1 MTVKPPQR
9 VEGNRDDLA
18 KSIGNK
24 VKEFRKSMGLTTK
37 RLAEET
43 GLSAPLISRIESG
56 LVIPS
61 VPSLETIAN
70 VLKTDI
76 GHFFQKNDAQEFV
89 VSRAGN
95 RTVGITRRGYETELL
110 ADGMEDRFMEPVVM
124 ILKGKD
130 REKDVPLSTHE
141 GQEFS
146 YVLEGKVEV
155 TLGTK
160 KFTLSKGDAAYWKG
174 STPHKGISLSRKP
187 AKTLNVNLVP
197 GTRVAIL
204 ENRVIDVPVPGP
216 KK

>member
-1 MTVKPPQR
+1 MINEPVSQA
-9 VEGNRDDLA
+9 EGKRNDLA
-18 KSIGNK
+18 KSIGRK
-24 VKEFRKSMGLTTK
+24 LKELRKSMDMTTK

-61 VPSLETIAN
+61 VPSLETLST

-76 GHFFQKNDAQEFV
+76 GYFFQKNEERDYI
-89 VSRAGN
+89 VSRHIN
-95 RTVGITRRGYETELL
+95 RAVGITKRGYQVELL
-110 ADGMEDRFMEPVVM
+110 AEGMEDRFMEPAIM

-130 REKDVPLSTHE
+130 QEKEVPSSTHE

-160 KFTLSKGDAAYWKG
+160 KYVLEKGDAAYWKG
-174 STPHKGISLSRKP
+174 SVPHRGISLSKKSAR
-187 AKTLNVNLVP
+187 TLNVNLIP
-197 GTRVAIL
+197 GIRVGIF
-204 ENRVIDVPVPGP
+204 EGSD
-216 KK
+216 K

>member
-1 MTVKPPQR
+1 MTVKPAKR
-9 VEGNRDDLA
+9 AEGSRDDLA
-18 KSIGNK
+18 KSIGIRL
-24 VKEFRKSMGLTTK
+24 KELRKSMGMTTK

-61 VPSLETIAN
+61 VPSLETLAN

-76 GHFFQKNDAQEFV
+76 GHFFQKNETQEYV
-89 VSRAGN
+89 ISRAGD
-95 RTVGITRRGYETELL
+95 RTVGITRRGYQTELL
-110 ADGMEDRFMEPVVM
+110 ADGMEDRFMEPVIM
-124 ILKGKD
+124 ILKSKEQ
-130 REKDVPLSTHE
+130 EKDVPLATHE

-174 STPHKGISLSRKP
+174 STPHRGLSLGRTP
-187 AKTLNVNLVP
+187 AKTLNVNLIP

-204 ENRVIDVPVPGP
+204 EGSE
-216 KK
+216 K